1 MRAAPLDRS
10 RVRTKV
16 ESPASRISPSALI
29 DCSGSQCRAVPFA
42 TTDFSAETFS
52 APPIAASPRST
63 LSIASEE
70 VFERPLMHDAAQSA
84 NAIAIQDFMMAP
96 PLAAGAGLP
105 QCPASRKERC
115 MPAYVVVDIEVT
127 NPSLYERYK
136 ELAGAA
142 VAKHGGKYLARGG
155 ATTVLEG
162 SWQPKR
168 LVVLEFPSVE
178 KAKAWWASTDYK
190 EAKDI
195 RQKS

>member
-1 MRAAPLDRS
+1 
-10 RVRTKV
+10 
-16 ESPASRISPSALI
+16 
-29 DCSGSQCRAVPFA
+29 
-42 TTDFSAETFS
+42 
-52 APPIAASPRST
+52 
-63 LSIASEE
+63 
-70 VFERPLMHDAAQSA
+70 
-84 NAIAIQDFMMAP
+84 
-96 PLAAGAGLP
+96 
-105 QCPASRKERC
+105 

-136 ELAGAA
+136 ELAGAT

-178 KAKAWWASTDYK
+178 KAKAWWASSDYS

-195 RQKS
+195 RQKSAKTSMVIVEGAPQK

>member
-1 MRAAPLDRS
+1 
-10 RVRTKV
+10 
-16 ESPASRISPSALI
+16 
-29 DCSGSQCRAVPFA
+29 
-42 TTDFSAETFS
+42 
-52 APPIAASPRST
+52 
-63 LSIASEE
+63 
-70 VFERPLMHDAAQSA
+70 
-84 NAIAIQDFMMAP
+84 
-96 PLAAGAGLP
+96 
-105 QCPASRKERC
+105 

-178 KAKAWWASTDYK
+178 KAKAWWASTDYQ

-195 RQKS
+195 RQNSAKTVMVIVEGA